1 MQRSSFTNPPWNTW
15 KHPRGFWFSGMLF
28 VMVAASETAT
38 HFEPSWNT
46 WLQKHFAV
54 NWQTLSSGQL
64 HRFLFSPFFQ
74 ANAGYSWT
82 ILLLVTIS
90 VPLYELNSGAIRTA
104 FTFVLG
110 DILSSSSVL
119 LVLKLAAEFGSSS
132 AARIITEPDSGASA
146 GCFACIGALCVSLP
160 RPFQQFALA
169 GLGAFLVIRI
179 AGWQSLSD
187 CQHAVAALV
196 GILLWMSWKRFVER
210 QTFPHERHPA
220 NASS

>member
-1 MQRSSFTNPPWNTW
+1 MPRSSFTSPLWNTW
-15 KHPRGFWFSGMLF
+15 KHPGGLWFSGMLF
-28 VMVAASETAT
+28 VLVAASETAT

-46 WLQKHFAV
+46 WLREHFAI

-74 ANAGYSWT
+74 AQAGYSWT

-90 VPLYELNSGAIRTA
+90 VPLYEWNSGSIRTA

-160 RPFQQFALA
+160 RPFQQLALA
-169 GLGAFLVIRI
+169 GLGGFLVIRI

-187 CQHAVAALV
+187 CQHAVAALI

-210 QTFPHERHPA
+210 QSTPLTWHMRRA
-220 NASS
+220 